1 MQITSQ
7 MKAFRPGV
15 ARIIE
20 IHLPRTV
27 EPWHGSTVSCGY
39 ADIILNTLKSP
50 EAQFG
55 YGSKVQT
62 EALRRLSKAATE
74 YERAISALPEGL
86 KEKLYWAAGP
96 RTLEPYALLYDVTLL
111 TKEIKSGCKALMQVQ
126 EQLPTAKANRDWK
139 MAAIA
144 GACREVWATEEWRVN
159 SQTYGPE
166 PVRNALTQEFYSA
179 DNQTLLERYNYH
191 IQNFAPKSERQS
203 PGPMGRML
211 EDLLS
216 TIGGYDEGKSPSAQ
230 SALRSWKSAVDS
242 SAEPN
247 Q

>member
-7 MKAFRPGV
+7 MKALRPGV

-20 IHLPRTV
+20 MHLPRSI
-27 EPWHGSTVSCGY
+27 EMLHGSPVSRRY
-39 ADIILNTLKSP
+39 ADIILNSLKSP

-55 YGSKVQT
+55 YGSKAQA
-62 EALRRLSKAATE
+62 EALRRLSRAATE

-86 KEKLYWAAGP
+86 KEKLHWAAGP
-96 RTLEPYALLYDVTLL
+96 RTIEAYALLYDVTLL
-111 TKEIKSGCKALMQVQ
+111 TEEIKSGCKSLLRDQ
-126 EQLPTAKANRDWK
+126 EKLPTAKANRDWK

-144 GACREVWATEEWRVN
+144 GACREVWAIEEWRVN
-159 SQTYGPE
+159 SQERGPE
-166 PVRNALTQEFYSA
+166 PVRNALLQEFYSA
-179 DNQTLLERYNYH
+179 ENQMLLERYRYH

-216 TIGGYDEGKSPSAQ
+216 TIGGYEEGKSPSAQ
-230 SALRSWKSAVDS
+230 SALRSWKFAVDS